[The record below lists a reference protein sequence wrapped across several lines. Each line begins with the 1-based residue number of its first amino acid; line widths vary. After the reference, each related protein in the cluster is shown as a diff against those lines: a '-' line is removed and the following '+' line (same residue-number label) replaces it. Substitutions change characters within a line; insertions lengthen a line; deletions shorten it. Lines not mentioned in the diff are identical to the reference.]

1 MHCGLFGPCDPA
13 TPPLHS
19 RRSPEEDKAISS
31 ELATTTAKNPLG
43 LAAGGPPAIVTVTL
57 PAVRQAEAQ
66 EIAGKTSLDTME
78 PSSLVTFGQEAL
90 SGFGTKL
97 DAILSQ
103 ITNAQSPVLFELFRT
118 IRDGVKGADLEALE
132 ADIREKLKGGFIER
146 ILVSLGLR
154 EPAARLKKVSDEVR
168 GMLQSKAKSLSELVR
183 PLETKVDEESAKLV
197 GEVSRMSGLA
207 DAYKEAIV
215 SLGVYV
221 LAGREIVGQAEKD
234 LDRLQQEASGGDPLR
249 VQAARDHSQKL
260 DIFRNRI
267 LVLENAYAKAPSDLD
282 SIGIARGAALATLA
296 ETVSSANAEF
306 NDIKSVLI
314 RLHVLFQMQSIQQMN
329 DMRREL
335 RASLQKYGMD
345 VLENVSVTAARA
357 SGENRLADADLVLQT
372 AQRLRSIADK
382 VVAEGEK
389 NKQRYAEARSKL
401 EQARLLTTYRPS

>member
-1 MHCGLFGPCDPA
+1 MHRGLFGPCDPA

-19 RRSPEEDKAISS
+19 RRSPEEDTAISS
-31 ELATTTAKNPLG
+31 ELATTTATNSLG
-43 LAAGGPPAIVTVTL
+43 LAVGGPPAIVTVTL
-57 PAVRQAEAQ
+57 PQERQAEAQ
-66 EIAGKTSLDTME
+66 AIARKVSLEAME
-78 PSSLVTFGQEAL
+78 ASSLVTFGQQAL
-90 SGFGTKL
+90 SGFGAKL

-103 ITNAQSPVLFELFRT
+103 ITTAQSPVLFELFRT
-118 IRDGVKGADLEALE
+118 IRDGVKGADLETLE
-132 ADIREKLKGGFIER
+132 ADIREKLKGSFLER
-146 ILVSLGLR
+146 ILVSIGLR
-154 EPAARLKKVSDEVR
+154 DPAERLKRASDEVR
-168 GMLQSKAKSLSELVR
+168 GMLQSKAKSLSDLVR

-197 GEVSRMSGLA
+197 SEVSRMSGLS

-215 SLGVYV
+215 SLGVFV
-221 LAGREIVGQAEKD
+221 LAGRGIVERADAD
-234 LDRLQQEASGGDPLR
+234 LERLKQEAAGGDPLR

-260 DIFRNRI
+260 EIFRNRV

-296 ETVSSANAEF
+296 ETVSAANAEF

-335 RASLQKYGMD
+335 RSSLQKYGMD

-357 SGENRLADADLVLQT
+357 SGENRLADADLVLGT

-401 EQARLLTTYRPS
+401 EQARLLTTHRPT